1 MALKENNKKL
11 VSENMKRYFE
21 IIDKRITLEVD
32 ITGFMSLEKI
42 EKHFDT
48 KLRELD
54 KKEFNKLTKE
64 YTT

>member
-1 MALKENNKKL
+1 
-11 VSENMKRYFE
+11 MKRYFE

-32 ITGFMSLEKI
+32 VTGFMPLEKI

>member
-1 MALKENNKKL
+1 MDLKENNKKL

-32 ITGFMSLEKI
+32 VTGFMPLEKI